1 MNKPKL
7 TAFLKEFF
15 IPNVAFFFAYILV
28 TTLVNM
34 FFGNATLEFATDVAM
49 GGEQNIV
56 LTIFY
61 SLLQLAAFVGFYV
74 YSLIRMERDAEEKR
88 VFLAALGTESFDRAE
103 FSGRYFSERGKRMLT
118 YFSVTCGILTIA
130 RMIGVPFS
138 LMLVFS
144 QTMLSSVLGLL
155 IGGGSAVIS
164 IVLIIVT
171 YVINVL
177 IYFVYQRFVCA
188 KVYEKWA
195 GERLRKETSRAV

>member
-15 IPNVAFFFAYILV
+15 IPNVVFFFAYILV

-74 YSLIRMERDAEEKR
+74 FSWFRLERDSEER
-88 VFLAALGTESFDRAE
+88 RAFLAELGTECLDARE
-103 FSGRYFSERGKRMLT
+103 FSRKYFEEKGKYTLMYFSATL
-118 YFSVTCGILTIA
+118 SVLSIA
-130 RMIGVPFS
+130 RLIGVPFS
-138 LMLVFS
+138 LILVFS
-144 QTMLSSVLGLL
+144 QSMLSSVLQILL
-155 IGGGSAVIS
+155 GIDSAIIS
-164 IVLIIVT
+164 IVLFVVTII
-171 YVINVL
+171 INIVL
-177 IYFVYQRFVCA
+177 YFVYQRYVCS

-195 GERLRKETSRAV
+195 GGRLRVN

>member
-1 MNKPKL
+1 MNKPKF

-15 IPNVAFFFAYILV
+15 IPNAVFYFAYLLV

-74 YSLIRMERDAEEKR
+74 YSMVRMERDSEEKR
-88 VFLAALGTESFDRAE
+88 AFLTDLGTEKFDLAE
-103 FSGRYFSERGKRMLT
+103 FSGRYFSERGKNMLT
-118 YFSVTCGILTIA
+118 YFSVTCGVLTIA
-130 RMIGVPFS
+130 RLIGVPFS

-144 QTMLSSVLGLL
+144 QSMLSSVLGLL
-155 IGGGSAVIS
+155 IGGESAVIS
-164 IVLIIVT
+164 IVLIIIT

-177 IYFVYQRFVCA
+177 IYFVYQRFICA

-195 GERLRKETSRAV
+195 GERLRVQ

>member
-1 MNKPKL
+1 MKKIKI

-15 IPNVAFFFAYILV
+15 IPNVVFYFAYLLV

-34 FFGNATLEFATDVAM
+34 FFGNATLEFATDVAT
-49 GGEQNIV
+49 GGEQNVFLTV
-56 LTIFY
+56 LY
-61 SLLQLAAFVGFYV
+61 SLLQLGAFVGFYV
-74 YSLIRMERDAEEKR
+74 YSMVRLERDSEEKR
-88 VFLAALGTESFDRAE
+88 AFLAALGTEKFDPAD
-103 FSGRYFSERGKRMLT
+103 FSGRYFSERGKYMLT

-144 QTMLSSVLGLL
+144 QSMLSSVLGLL
-155 IGGGSAVIS
+155 IGGKSAVIS
-164 IVLIIVT
+164 IVLILVT

-177 IYFVYQRFVCA
+177 IYFVYQRFVCV

-195 GERLRKETSRAV
+195 EERLRVR

>member
-1 MNKPKL
+1 MNKPKI

-15 IPNVAFFFAYILV
+15 IPNVIFFFAYLLV

-61 SLLQLAAFVGFYV
+61 SLLQLGAFVGFYV
-74 YSLIRMERDAEEKR
+74 YSLIRLERDSEEKR
-88 VFLAALGTESFDRAE
+88 AFLTDLGTEKFDLAE
-103 FSGRYFSERGKRMLT
+103 FSGRYFSERGKYMLT
-118 YFSVTCGILTIA
+118 NFSVTCGILTIA
-130 RMIGVPFS
+130 RLIGVPFS

-144 QTMLSSVLGLL
+144 QSMLSSVLGLL

-177 IYFVYQRFVCA
+177 IYFV
-188 KVYEKWA
+188 
-195 GERLRKETSRAV
+195 